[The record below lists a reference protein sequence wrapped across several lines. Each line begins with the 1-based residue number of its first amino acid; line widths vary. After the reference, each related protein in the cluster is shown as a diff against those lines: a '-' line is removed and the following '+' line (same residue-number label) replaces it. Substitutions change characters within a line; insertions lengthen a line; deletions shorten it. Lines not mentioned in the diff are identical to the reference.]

1 MAKMIN
7 SKLHGKHYYMT
18 LRDENEMN
26 YMKELLNNSEYLS
39 EEDFHFDIDE
49 ARIIC
54 CSEATCETF
63 RGPLY
68 HEWERIKSYIYR
80 MRRK

>member
-26 YMKELLNNSEYLS
+26 YMKELLRKSDFLS
-39 EEDFHFDIDE
+39 EGDFRFAGDE
-49 ARIIC
+49 SCIIC

-68 HEWERIKSYIYR
+68 HEWERIKSNIYR